1 MARRKQNPINDIVDT
16 VGAWLGGSRGAATNP
31 QVRAAMDATRAV
43 GKVVDTATGGFGQAA
58 VDDARRMA
66 ASGSSTPSALYK
78 TAAVNLAAAAAGVGT
93 AAVVG
98 KVAKNAAREVGVHL
112 SNTPGL
118 RNITYSPR
126 RAGTGFGRK
135 TVQSGQTYKFSSYVG
150 KGTEEPMTNYEFARS
165 VAAENVNMATKAGM
179 QTKSRAYV
187 TTSKKGSVDPDFGP
201 WSTARTV
208 SRQRVAAEAVLPVSS
223 PQSSDVEE
231 VRKQIYSALVRQ
243 QAASQRNIRSAK
255 TAAAGVAGVV
265 VQQSGLKKARGGGRN
280 KK

>member
-1 MARRKQNPINDIVDT
+1 
-16 VGAWLGGSRGAATNP
+16 
-31 QVRAAMDATRAV
+31 
-43 GKVVDTATGGFGQAA
+43 
-58 VDDARRMA
+58 
-66 ASGSSTPSALYK
+66 
-78 TAAVNLAAAAAGVGT
+78 
-93 AAVVG
+93 
-98 KVAKNAAREVGVHL
+98 
-112 SNTPGL
+112 
-118 RNITYSPR
+118 
-126 RAGTGFGRK
+126 
-135 TVQSGQTYKFSSYVG
+135 
-150 KGTEEPMTNYEFARS
+150 MTNYQFARS

-187 TTSKKGSVDPDFGP
+187 TTSRKGSVDPDFGP

-255 TAAAGVAGVV
+255 TAVASVAGVV
-265 VQQSGLKKARGGGRN
+265 VQQSGLKKVRGGGRN